1 MAAIGALTQRAQR
14 KGKEG
19 AEKGWNGM

>member
-1 MAAIGALTQRAQR
+1 MAAIAALTQRAQR